1 MLSQKMLIGFV
12 IIVSIFGLSSCYTPK
27 KMRTTSIPAVK
38 DFQLDRY
45 LGTWYEI
52 ARLPNSFEK
61 NLDHVTANYTLLE
74 NGEINVLNKGFNT
87 EKKIWKDATGRA
99 WISDP
104 QNPAHLR
111 VSFFWKFS
119 SDYKI
124 IALDS
129 MNYSYALVTS
139 TSKKYLWILS
149 RTPEMSPAAYSSLV
163 KIADDYGFEVEKL
176 YKPDQSKNM

>member
-1 MLSQKMLIGFV
+1 MFV
-12 IIVSIFGLSSCYTPK
+12 FGLSSCYTSK
-27 KMRTTSIPAVK
+27 KMSTASIPVVK

-45 LGTWYEI
+45 LGLWFEI

-61 NLDHVTANYTLLE
+61 NLDHVTAKYTLKDNE
-74 NGEINVLNKGFNT
+74 EINVLNKGFNA
-87 EKKIWKDATGRA
+87 KKNAWSEANGRA
-99 WISDP
+99 WIPDP
-104 QNPAHLR
+104 QNPASLR

-119 SDYKI
+119 ADYKI

-129 MNYSYALVTS
+129 GNYSYALVTS

-149 RTPEMSPAAYSSLV
+149 RTPEMNPERYSALV
-163 KIADDYGFEVEKL
+163 KIADDYGFETEKL

>member
-1 MLSQKMLIGFV
+1 MITQKIIVV
-12 IIVSIFGLSSCYTPK
+12 IFIFVSIFVLSSCL
-27 KMRTTSIPAVK
+27 TSKRMSTAAIPVVK
-38 DFQLDRY
+38 GFQLERY

-61 NLDHVTANYTLLE
+61 NLDNVTATYTLRDD
-74 NGEINVLNKGFNT
+74 GEIKILNKGLNS
-87 EKKIWKDATGRA
+87 KKNSWKDATGRA
-99 WISDP
+99 WIADP

-129 MNYSYALVTS
+129 ENYQYALVTS

-149 RTPEMSPAAYSSLV
+149 RTPDMDAEVYTKLV
-163 KIADDYGFEVEKL
+163 DKANEYGFETDKL
-176 YKPDQSKNM
+176 YKVNHLY